1 MNNPLLND
9 AMALAM
15 DAGESILSFYRSGD
29 TLPVMTKQDR
39 SPVTEADY
47 CAHRLL
53 VAGLPGLLAVPVLSE
68 ESEPPPLDVRAN
80 WDRYWLVDPLD
91 GTREFLDGNDEF
103 TVNIALVESGT
114 PILGV
119 IYVPVTGVGYAGGF
133 DFGAFK
139 YENRSWSE
147 IRVRTMA
154 QRRLLR
160 EPFRL
165 VTSRRHG
172 IPEVRQLAE
181 RLSHSLGDVVIG
193 EVGSSLKF
201 CHVAEGCADLYP
213 RFGPT
218 SEWDTAAGQA
228 ILEAAG
234 GRVVGLDFR
243 PLSYNSKSDF
253 LNPFFYGL
261 GDSAF
266 PWQVLLTAPEKRLE

>member
-1 MNNPLLND
+1 MNSPFLND
-9 AMALAM
+9 AMALAV
-15 DAGESILSFYRSGD
+15 DAGKSILSFYRRGD
-29 TLPVMTKQDR
+29 PLPVMTKQDR

-47 CAHRLL
+47 SAHRVL
-53 VAGLPGLLAVPVLSE
+53 VAGLPDLLAVPVLSE
-68 ESEPPPLDVRAN
+68 ESEPPPLDVRAR

-103 TVNIALVESGT
+103 TVNIALVESGI

-119 IYVPVTGVGYAGGF
+119 IYVPVTGIGYASGHGL
-133 DFGAFK
+133 GAFK
-139 YENRSWSE
+139 YENQRWSE
-147 IRVRTMA
+147 IRVRTEA
-154 QRRLLR
+154 QRRLLA

-181 RLSHSLGDVVIG
+181 RLRRSVGDVVIC
-193 EVGSSLKF
+193 EAGSSLKF
-201 CHVAEGCADLYP
+201 CHVAEGRADLYP
-213 RFGPT
+213 RFAPT

-234 GRVVGLDFR
+234 GRVVGLDFH
-243 PLSYNSKSDF
+243 PLAYNSKSDF

-261 GDSAF
+261 GDRAF
-266 PWQVLLTAPEKRLE
+266 PWQDLLTTPGDDLE